1 MYSIS
6 LFLGL
11 VDLYFIVR
19 ILNLYM
25 YNCIIKSISVTLN
38 NINFITT
45 TPASIVQ
52 NKYTFIQCFFRPLW
66 GQATKLLDVATLQ
79 IIWCIIF
86 MASQFIISV
95 AQGYA
100 AFIIGMITFSLGL
113 AGYSGLKFVIL
124 IELVGID
131 KLPNALFFDTL
142 FDALT
147 TIIVPT
153 ICGNLSVKWGDTK
166 VLFYVNCIAALL
178 W

>member
-1 MYSIS
+1 
-6 LFLGL
+6 
-11 VDLYFIVR
+11 
-19 ILNLYM
+19 
-25 YNCIIKSISVTLN
+25 
-38 NINFITT
+38 
-45 TPASIVQ
+45 
-52 NKYTFIQCFFRPLW
+52 
-66 GQATKLLDVATLQ
+66 
-79 IIWCIIF
+79 
-86 MASQFIISV
+86 MASQFILSV

-153 ICGNLSVKWGDTK
+153 ICGKLSVKWGDTK